1 MRAASSDVLLLEILL
16 IPSRIVI
23 FNGFPH
29 RSPQFQQRP
38 HFFFY
43 LSLSHPRIIIS
54 QLFEE
59 LKEEKRRAPLKRSH
73 CNIPINAF
81 LLSSKETRDSFVRCL
96 IWNVPISRRRNS
108 FEKIWKETI
117 FEKKFFEIQF
127 SKKGNR
133 ISSNLSRWKS
143 KRARS
148 GVKWER
154 VLQLIIVI
162 NAVPRS
168 N

>member
-59 LKEEKRRAPLKRSH
+59 LKEEKRKSTVEAQPLQYFYKCISPLLERDKRFFRSMPYLKRA
-73 CNIPINAF
+73 NI
-81 LLSSKETRDSFVRCL
+81 SSTQF
-96 IWNVPISRRRNS
+96 IWRR
-108 FEKIWKETI
+108 FEKTRRWNN
-117 FEKKFFEIQF
+117 FREKKFFEIQF
-127 SKKGNR
+127 SKKGKQ
-133 ISSNLSRWKS
+133 NLFESLALEIETGKEWS
-143 KRARS
+143 
-148 GVKWER
+148 
-154 VLQLIIVI
+154 
-162 NAVPRS
+162 
-168 N
+168 

>member
-59 LKEEKRRAPLKRSH
+59 LKEEKRRAPLKRSRH
-73 CNIPINAF
+73 CNILINAF

-108 FEKIWKETI
+108 FEEDLKRHVDETI

-127 SKKGNR
+127 SKKR
-133 ISSNLSRWKS
+133 KQNLFESLALEIETGKEWS
-143 KRARS
+143 
-148 GVKWER
+148 
-154 VLQLIIVI
+154 
-162 NAVPRS
+162 
-168 N
+168 

>member
-59 LKEEKRRAPLKRSH
+59 LKEEKRRAPLKRSRH

-108 FEKIWKETI
+108 FEEDLKRHVDETI

-127 SKKGNR
+127 SKKGKQ
-133 ISSNLSRWKS
+133 NLFESLALEIETGKEWS
-143 KRARS
+143 
-148 GVKWER
+148 
-154 VLQLIIVI
+154 
-162 NAVPRS
+162 
-168 N
+168 

>member
-1 MRAASSDVLLLEILL
+1 MRAASSDVLLLQILL

-59 LKEEKRRAPLKRSH
+59 LKEEKRKSTVEAQPLQYFYKCISPLLERDKRFFRSMPYLKRA
-73 CNIPINAF
+73 NI
-81 LLSSKETRDSFVRCL
+81 SSTQFIWRRFEKTRRWNNFREKILRDTIFQKRETESLR
-96 IWNVPISRRRNS
+96 ISRV
-108 FEKIWKETI
+108 
-117 FEKKFFEIQF
+117 
-127 SKKGNR
+127 GNR
-133 ISSNLSRWKS
+133 NGQ
-143 KRARS
+143 
-148 GVKWER
+148 GVE
-154 VLQLIIVI
+154 LNG
-162 NAVPRS
+162 NAS
-168 N
+168 CN